1 LLEASTGELQK
12 DSLGG
17 EEEGRDS
24 ASEQK
29 EPLREESL
37 DEENCL
43 ELTGLMLKYLSSW
56 ATAERM
62 SGLVLELSE
71 LPKLKESPAALGFAL
86 PNIGSCLTVPAVFFS
101 VGD

>member
-1 LLEASTGELQK
+1 MGELQK

-43 ELTGLMLKYLSSW
+43 EVTGLRLKYLSSC

-62 SGLVLELSE
+62 VGFSTSGSE
-71 LPKLKESPAALGFAL
+71 LAKLKESPTAMLVR
-86 PNIGSCLTVPAVFFS
+86 PNIGSCFTAPPVFFS